1 MRFGVF
7 CSVPEGVDL
16 TSTLPFHHRHLAAK
30 SPPPR
35 TRFSAAWGGAPGP
48 PSSRCPH
55 ACSRAGG
62 TRLPAVSG
70 TLRGRDFR
78 RSPQGAVGA
87 NMVGKPRGKF
97 GVLWRRTGKREERF
111 LSCVSAVKIAFLDR
125 SCSHKVSGRC
135 QPGLGHLG
143 LGEVS
148 EKLASSPSLG
158 FPLHLDAE
166 FGPF

>member
-7 CSVPEGVDL
+7 SSVPEGVDL

-30 SPPPR
+30 TRPP
-35 TRFSAAWGGAPGP
+35 GGAPGP

-62 TRLPAVSG
+62 TRPAVSG

-97 GVLWRRTGKREERF
+97 GVLWRGAGKREGRF